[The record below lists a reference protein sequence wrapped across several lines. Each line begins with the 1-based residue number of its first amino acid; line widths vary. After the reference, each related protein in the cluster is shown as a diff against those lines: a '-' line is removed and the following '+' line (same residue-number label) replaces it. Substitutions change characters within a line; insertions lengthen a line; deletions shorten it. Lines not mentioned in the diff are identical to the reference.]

1 MLQLAGIQRV
11 QAEVVKEC
19 QSISTLDTSNGST
32 SECVPNKNR
41 DRAEQSKEG
50 REREREE
57 GGGRGVLAGI
67 LLAFTQYAN
76 VLRILQIC

>member
-50 REREREE
+50 REKEREE
-57 GGGRGVLAGI
+57 GGRKAGI
-67 LLAFTQYAN
+67 LLPFTQYAN